1 MNHSRILSFVKTIA
15 VAVGVCLFVMQS
27 SAVIAQEKV
36 SFENQVKPFFA
47 KYCLECHQGED
58 AESFRMDNEELMSY
72 VVEGDPD
79 SSELYTYM
87 LLEEDDDM
95 LMPPIDHE
103 PRPNPQEM
111 MLVKTWIQQGA
122 PMALASTQANA
133 GAIDDAP
140 ATDEDQPRVAPERE
154 PSKFEAHIYNALG
167 SLHPAAVHLPI
178 GLLLAA
184 GLFALLSLRGSF
196 VMSDCAYYCLWLGT
210 LGAIFACVSGW
221 WYSPME
227 HRGTVA
233 TFNDLFDQSHK
244 VYWHRTGGLIATIVA
259 AIVCLIA
266 KRTRDTNPD
275 DGTLWKLGAII
286 LAGGIGWVGHE
297 GGELTYGKGHYKD
310 LDAVVE
316 FLTEEMTGKA
326 AKPKVDR
333 PETEER
339 SESEEEP
346 ATGETSTPEI
356 QGFTPATQEPFS
368 AEDI

>member
-1 MNHSRILSFVKTIA
+1 MNHSRILSFVKTVA
-15 VAVGVCLFVMQS
+15 VAIGVCLFAMLS
-27 SAVIAQEKV
+27 PIVIAQEKV
-36 SFENQVKPFFA
+36 NFENQVKPFFE
-47 KYCLECHQGED
+47 KYCYECHQGED
-58 AESFRMDNEELMSY
+58 ADSFRIDNDELMSY
-72 VVEGDPD
+72 VVAGDPD

-87 LLEEDDDM
+87 LLDEDDDL
-95 LMPPIDHE
+95 LMPPIDHQ
-103 PRPNPQEM
+103 PRPNGQEM

-122 PMALASTQANA
+122 PMAMASAQTGVAA
-133 GAIDDAP
+133 ADDAP
-140 ATDEDQPRVAPERE
+140 ATDQPAAAPVAPVRK

-196 VMSDCAYYCLWLGT
+196 VMSDCAYYCLWLGMF
-210 LGAIFACVSGW
+210 GAIFACVSGW

-227 HRGTVA
+227 HRGTV
-233 TFNDLFDQSHK
+233 TEFNDLFDQTQK
-244 VYWHRTGGLIATIVA
+244 VFWHRTGGLIVTIVA
-259 AIVCLIA
+259 ALVCLIA

-275 DGTLWKLGAII
+275 DGTLWKLGAIV

-316 FLTEEMTGKA
+316 FLTEEMTGQA
-326 AKPKVDR
+326 PKPKVDR
-333 PETEER
+333 PEI
-339 SESEEEP
+339 EEEAP

-356 QGFTPATQEPFS
+356 QEPFS
-368 AEDI
+368 ANDI